1 MKNDEDFNK
10 VNKSLREWNPINVP
24 DYLKLE
30 EYKTYAPIF
39 INIKDDIQKITFE
52 LEKIA
57 LDISGYN
64 PNNPQHKNDI
74 KLYTK
79 KIYDALNKF

>member
-39 INIKDDIQKITFE
+39 INIKDDI
-52 LEKIA
+52 
-57 LDISGYN
+57 
-64 PNNPQHKNDI
+64 
-74 KLYTK
+74 
-79 KIYDALNKF
+79 